1 MLTPVMLLM
10 SCVVLKHHYSVILAV
25 TLSSLMSAHL
35 LDLFYLTW
43 ARRARTRP
51 KERHGEERAALP
63 PSDLFLQPERLP
75 LASRAPRAPGQSIGA
90 QGRRTTLGAGAVPS
104 PLACPAGGSP
114 TCPGLGPGEA
124 ALLPLG
130 HQLPEPSVVPT
141 FLRVCRL

>member
-43 ARRARTRP
+43 ARRAKTRP

-63 PSDLFLQPERLP
+63 PSDLFLQPEWLP
-75 LASRAPRAPGQSIGA
+75 LASRAPRAPRQSIGA
-90 QGRRTTLGAGAVPS
+90 QGRGTTLGAGGRAISPRLPS
-104 PLACPAGGSP
+104 LGVAELPWAGAGRS
-114 TCPGLGPGEA
+114 CCAAPGASAPWA
-124 ALLPLG
+124 ALSR
-130 HQLPEPSVVPT
+130 QSS
-141 FLRVCRL
+141 

>member
-43 ARRARTRP
+43 ARRAKTRP

-63 PSDLFLQPERLP
+63 PSDLFLQPEWLP
-75 LASRAPRAPGQSIGA
+75 LASRAPRAPRQSRG
-90 QGRRTTLGAGAVPS
+90 TTLGAGGRAISPRLPS
-104 PLACPAGGSP
+104 LGVAELPWAGAGRS
-114 TCPGLGPGEA
+114 CCAAPGASAPWA
-124 ALLPLG
+124 ALSR
-130 HQLPEPSVVPT
+130 QSS
-141 FLRVCRL
+141 